1 MVASLILLEYVGSQD
16 SIKKGKD
23 DYSRGS
29 LDVFIESSKAQFKWY
44 GTISLILIGL
54 ITWFITNLYAIII
67 LDILAIYV
75 ARKVGVYF
83 SDKKYNEMAKKLKK
97 EAKSQGKYEAMGV
110 HSAEIYHQME
120 RDGKI

>member
-44 GTISLILIGL
+44 GTLSLILVGL
-54 ITWFITNLYAIII
+54 ISWFITNLYAIII

>member
-44 GTISLILIGL
+44 GTISLILVGL

-97 EAKSQGKYEAMGV
+97 EAKSQGKYEAMGI

>member
-44 GTISLILIGL
+44 GTLSLILVGL
-54 ITWFITNLYAIII
+54 ISWFITNLYAIII

-97 EAKSQGKYEAMGV
+97 EAKSQGKYEAMGI

>member
-120 RDGKI
+120 RDGRL

>member
-44 GTISLILIGL
+44 GTLSLILVGI
-54 ITWFITNLYAIII
+54 ISWFITNLYAIII

-83 SDKKYNEMAKKLKK
+83 SDKKYNEMANKLKK

>member
-67 LDILAIYV
+67 LDILAIYI

>member
-44 GTISLILIGL
+44 GTLSLILVGL
-54 ITWFITNLYAIII
+54 ISWFITNLYAIII

-83 SDKKYNEMAKKLKK
+83 SDKKYNETANKLKK

-120 RDGKI
+120 RDGRL

>member
-44 GTISLILIGL
+44 GTLSLILVGL
-54 ITWFITNLYAIII
+54 ISWFITNLYAIII

-83 SDKKYNEMAKKLKK
+83 SDKKYNEMANKLKK